1 MTPAILLALTVSHLS
16 AQPDFVIVRAPAPA
30 TTTIALCAQADA
42 HGKVVA
48 ARLMRSSGSAQ
59 LDESA
64 RNVVLG
70 QSIMDEETA
79 AKHPGLWLPMAVATS
94 DQPGPVVVFS
104 CSADSLSR

>member
-16 AQPDFVIVRAPAPA
+16 AQPDYVVVRAPEPQ

-42 HGKVVA
+42 HGRVVA
-48 ARLMRSSGSAQ
+48 ARLIRSSGSPQ

-70 QSIMDEETA
+70 QSILDEATA
-79 AKHPGLWLPMAVATS
+79 ASHPGLWLPMAIATS
-94 DQPGPVVVFS
+94 NKAGPVAAFS

>member
-16 AQPDFVIVRAPAPA
+16 AQPDFVTVRAPEPQ

-42 HGKVVA
+42 HGRVVA
-48 ARLMRSSGSAQ
+48 ARLMRSSGSTQ

-94 DQPGPVVVFS
+94 DRPGPVVAFS
-104 CSADSLSR
+104 CAPDSLSR